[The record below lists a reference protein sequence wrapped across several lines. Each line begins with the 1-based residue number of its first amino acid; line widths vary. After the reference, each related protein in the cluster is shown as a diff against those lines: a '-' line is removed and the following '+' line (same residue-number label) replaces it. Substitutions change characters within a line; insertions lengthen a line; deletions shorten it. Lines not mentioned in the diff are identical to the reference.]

1 MIPRARAFFQRAREF
16 QQARKIDGEH
26 EQALLR
32 VAFALIIFV
41 YLFLISDPDKTS
53 STQKAVLIFSGIFFI
68 YAALLERVISISQ
81 KPSGMRQSLAMAADL
96 SAVTFGM
103 LMTKETGAL
112 FYGIYLWVIVGN
124 GIRYGTKALIR
135 SHILSVIGFTG
146 VILTNDFWMAHGTI
160 SVGLL
165 LTLILIPLYTL
176 KLLERLNQAIRHAEE
191 ASKAKTHFLAH
202 MSHEMRTPL
211 NGVIGASDLILGT
224 PLNAEQKDLVQ
235 TLRNSGQILRKL
247 IENVLDFSRI
257 ESGKLVAEA
266 VDFDL
271 HELANSV
278 MDMFALQ
285 AEQKGLRLHTQFSAE
300 TFFLLRGDALH
311 LRQIII
317 NLVGNALKFTNKGMV
332 ELRVSTLSQ
341 DETTSRLR
349 FEVIDTGIGIAQ
361 ESQQAI
367 FESFTQADA
376 AITRKYGGTGLG
388 TTIAKQ
394 LVQFMGGQ
402 IGLTSE
408 AGTGSVF
415 WFELP
420 FEKQPSSHILGV
432 MPTLSQVHVI
442 GVGMNAAERTAI
454 ANHLAGWGGRFDH
467 ASSLAKF
474 FSHLIRIN
482 QNGQQS
488 LVVLGAPQG
497 IGMGAKEFAAHVWAE
512 FSRDNVSLILVDSD
526 IYGNTEEELLE
537 MGYSCLLKTPIDI
550 SPLFNALHGVAAIQ
564 PATDVISF
572 REHYERNN
580 LKESGL
586 DILVADD
593 NGTNRKIIS
602 KILERG
608 GHRVGL
614 VGNGDEALDLLENKR
629 FDLAILDM
637 YMPVMGGL
645 EAAKIYRVT
654 ANHEPQMPIIIL
666 TANATVEARRESV
679 EAGIDA
685 FLTKPIDA
693 LTLLDTVARLT
704 ATHNGHGGNTTPDD
718 ERCRRHV
725 RSLSPTSP
733 PEGESDDV
741 SLRDVH
747 VKYADSTE
755 ITNAFPEPA
764 MKENGVLLNENTLHR
779 LKLLGGGGDF
789 VDTVIQGFISE
800 GEQLLEAM
808 GAVLLKH
815 EYGAFK
821 DLAHTLK
828 GSAGNVGADALF
840 QICREIL
847 QLDHADLQASASSLL
862 DKAQGSFSA
871 SRQAMI
877 RYLETS

>member
-1 MIPRARAFFQRAREF
+1 MIPRISALFQRARKL
-16 QQARKIDGEH
+16 QQVSEVDGEH

-32 VAFALIIFV
+32 VIFALIIFV
-41 YLFLISDPDKTS
+41 YLFLIFDLDKAS
-53 STQKAVLIFSGIFFI
+53 SAQKATLIFSGIFFV
-68 YAALLERVISISQ
+68 YAILLERVISFSHEY
-81 KPSGMRQSLAMAADL
+81 SRLRQSLAMVADL
-96 SAVTFGM
+96 GAVTFGM

-124 GIRYGTKALIR
+124 GIRYGTQALVR

-146 VILTNDFWMAHGTI
+146 VILTNDFWSTHGTLT
-160 SVGLL
+160 VGLM
-165 LTLILIPLYTL
+165 LTLILIPFYTL
-176 KLLERLNQAIRHAEE
+176 KLLERLNQAITNAEE
-191 ASKAKTHFLAH
+191 ASQAKTHFLAH

-235 TLRNSGQILRKL
+235 TLRNSGQILLKL

-257 ESGKLVAEA
+257 ESGKLVAEQ

-271 HELANSV
+271 HELVNGI
-278 MDMFALQ
+278 MDMFAPP

-300 TFFLLRGDALH
+300 TFFLLRGDSLH
-311 LRQIII
+311 LRQVII
-317 NLVGNALKFTNKGMV
+317 NLVGNAIKFTNKGMV
-332 ELRVSTLSQ
+332 ELRVSTLNQ
-341 DETTSRLR
+341 DEKTSRLR

-361 ESQQAI
+361 KSQQAI

-402 IGLTSE
+402 IGLASE
-408 AGTGSVF
+408 IGTGSVF

-420 FEKQPSSHILGV
+420 FEKQPLNHMLDA
-432 MPTLSQVHVI
+432 MPTWSQVHVI
-442 GVGMNAAERTAI
+442 GVGMNAGERTAI
-454 ANHLAGWGGRFDH
+454 ASHLAGWGGRFDH

-474 FSHLIRIN
+474 FSHLVRIN
-482 QNGQQS
+482 PNGQQRF
-488 LVVLGAPQG
+488 VVLGAPQG

-512 FSRDNVSLILVDSD
+512 FSRDNVSLILLDPDS
-526 IYGNTEEELLE
+526 YGNTEEELLE
-537 MGYSCLLKTPIDI
+537 VGYSCLLKTPIDK
-550 SPLFNALHGVAAIQ
+550 SLLFNALHGVAATQ
-564 PATDVISF
+564 PVADVISF

-608 GHRVGL
+608 GHRVDL
-614 VGNGDEALDLLENKR
+614 VENGDEALDLLEDKQ

-637 YMPVMGGL
+637 YMPIMGGL
-645 EAAKIYRVT
+645 EAAKIYRIT
-654 ANHEPQMPIIIL
+654 ACHEPQMPIIIL
-666 TANATVEARRESV
+666 TANATVEARRECMQ
-679 EAGIDA
+679 AGIDA

-704 ATHNGHGGNTTPDD
+704 TTHNNAG
-718 ERCRRHV
+718 
-725 RSLSPTSP
+725 
-733 PEGESDDV
+733 
-741 SLRDVH
+741 
-747 VKYADSTE
+747 STE
-755 ITNAFPEPA
+755 TANAFSEPA
-764 MKENGVLLNENTLHR
+764 TKENGVLINENTLRR
-779 LKLLGGGGDF
+779 LKLLGGEGDF

-808 GAVLLKH
+808 EAVLLKH

-821 DLAHTLK
+821 ELAHTLK

-847 QLDHADLQASASSLL
+847 QLGHADLQASASNLL
-862 DKAQGSFSA
+862 GKAQGSFSA

-877 RYLETS
+877 KYLETA

>member
-1 MIPRARAFFQRAREF
+1 MIRRVGTFF
-16 QQARKIDGEH
+16 QQARETQQVRKIDGEH

-32 VAFALIIFV
+32 VVFALIIFV
-41 YLFLISDPDKTS
+41 YLFLIFDLDKSS
-53 STQKAVLIFSGIFFI
+53 STQKAALIFSGIFFI
-68 YAALLERVISISQ
+68 YAALLERAISFSQ
-81 KPSGMRQSLAMAADL
+81 KPSGMRQPLEMIADL

-103 LMTKETGAL
+103 LMTGETGAL
-112 FYGIYLWVIVGN
+112 FYGIYIWIIVGN
-124 GIRYGTKALIR
+124 GIRYGTRALIR
-135 SHILSVIGFTG
+135 SHVLSVVGFTV
-146 VILTNDFWMAHGTI
+146 VILMNDFWSVHRTI
-160 SVGLL
+160 ALGLL
-165 LTLILIPLYTL
+165 LTLIMIPLYTL
-176 KLLERLNQAIRHAEE
+176 KLLERLNQAVTHAEE
-191 ASKAKTHFLAH
+191 ASKAKSYFLAH

-224 PLNAEQKDLVQ
+224 HLNAEQKDLVQ
-235 TLRNSGQILRKL
+235 TLRNSGQMLLKL
-247 IENVLDFSRI
+247 IENVLDFSKI

-271 HELANSV
+271 HGLVNGI
-278 MDMFALQ
+278 MDMFAYQ

-300 TFFLLRGDALH
+300 TFFLLRGDSLH

-317 NLVGNALKFTNKGMV
+317 NLVGNAIKFTNKGMV
-332 ELRVSTLSQ
+332 ELRVSTLNQ
-341 DETTSRLR
+341 DEATSHLR

-376 AITRKYGGTGLG
+376 ATTRKYGGTGLG

-408 AGTGSVF
+408 VSKGSVF

-420 FEKQPSSHILGV
+420 FEKQPPNHILDA
-432 MPTLSQVHVI
+432 MPTWSQVHVI
-442 GVGMNAAERTAI
+442 GVGMNTEEKTAI
-454 ANHLAGWGGRFDH
+454 ANHLGGWGGQFDH

-474 FSHLIRIN
+474 FSHLVRTN
-482 QNGQQS
+482 PNGKQRF
-488 LVVLGAPQG
+488 VVLGAPHG
-497 IGMGAKEFAAHVWAE
+497 IGMDAKEFAVHVWAE
-512 FSRDNVSLILVDSD
+512 FSQDNVSLILLDPD
-526 IYGNTEEELLE
+526 IYSNTEEELLE
-537 MGYSCLLKTPIDI
+537 MGYSCLLKTPINI
-550 SPLFNALHGVAAIQ
+550 SLLFNALHGVMATRPAA
-564 PATDVISF
+564 DVISF
-572 REHYERNN
+572 REHYERNS
-580 LKESGL
+580 LKKPKL

-608 GHRVGL
+608 GHRVDL
-614 VGNGDEALDLLENKR
+614 VENGEEALDLLENKQ

-637 YMPVMGGL
+637 YMPNMGGL

-654 ANHEPQMPIIIL
+654 AHHEPQMPIVIL
-666 TANATVEARRESV
+666 TANATTEARRECE
-679 EAGIDA
+679 EARIDA

-693 LTLLDTVARLT
+693 LTLLDTVARLA
-704 ATHNGHGGNTTPDD
+704 ATP
-718 ERCRRHV
+718 
-725 RSLSPTSP
+725 
-733 PEGESDDV
+733 
-741 SLRDVH
+741 
-747 VKYADSTE
+747 K
-755 ITNAFPEPA
+755 NAGFTGLVAAPPEPA
-764 MKENGVLLNENTLHR
+764 TKGDGALLNENTLRR

-789 VDTVIQGFISE
+789 VDTVVQGFISE

-821 DLAHTLK
+821 ELAHTLK

-840 QICREIL
+840 QVCREISRL
-847 QLDHADLQASASSLL
+847 NHSDLQTSANKLL
-862 DKAQGSFSA
+862 GKAKGSFSA
-871 SRQAMI
+871 SKQAMI

>member
-1 MIPRARAFFQRAREF
+1 MIPRVSTFFKRTRKLQQSREL
-16 QQARKIDGEH
+16 DSEH

-32 VAFALIIFV
+32 VVFALIIFV
-41 YLFLISDPDKTS
+41 YLLLVFDQDKNSPAHKT
-53 STQKAVLIFSGIFFI
+53 VLIFSGIWFM
-68 YAALLERVISISQ
+68 YAMLLERAISFNQ
-81 KPSGMRQSLAMAADL
+81 KPSETRQTLAMVADL

-103 LMTKETGAL
+103 LVTQETGTL

-124 GIRYGTKALIR
+124 GIRYGTRALIR

-146 VILTNDFWMAHGTI
+146 VILTNDFWSTHGTLA
-160 SVGLL
+160 VGLL

-176 KLLERLNQAIRHAEE
+176 KLLGRLNKAVTHAEE

-235 TLRNSGQILRKL
+235 TLRNSGQMLLKL
-247 IENVLDFSRI
+247 VENVLDFSRI
-257 ESGKLVAEA
+257 ESGKLVAET
-266 VDFDL
+266 VEFDL
-271 HELANSV
+271 HELVNGI
-278 MDMFALQ
+278 MDMFVPQ
-285 AEQKGLRLHTQFSAE
+285 AEQKGLRLHTHFSAE

-317 NLVGNALKFTNKGMV
+317 NLVGNAIKFTSNGMV

-341 DETTSRLR
+341 DEAASLLR

-376 AITRKYGGTGLG
+376 AITRTYGGTGLG

-394 LVQFMGGQ
+394 LVQFMGGR

-408 AGTGSVF
+408 LGAGSVF

-420 FEKQPSSHILGV
+420 FEKQPSDHLLDAMPALSHV
-432 MPTLSQVHVI
+432 YVI
-442 GVGMNAAERTAI
+442 GVGMNTGERTAI
-454 ANHLAGWGGRFDH
+454 ANHLAGWGVRFDH
-467 ASSLAKF
+467 ASSLANF
-474 FSHLIRIN
+474 FSRLARIN
-482 QNGQQS
+482 PKGQQR
-488 LVVLGAPQG
+488 VVVIGAPQG
-497 IGMGAKEFAAHVWAE
+497 IGMGAKEFATHVWAE
-512 FSRDNVSLILVDSD
+512 FSRENLSLILLDPD
-526 IYGNTEEELLE
+526 IYGNNEEELLE
-537 MGYSCLLKTPIDI
+537 MGYSCLLKAPVDI

-564 PATDVISF
+564 PADGVISF
-572 REHYERNN
+572 MEHYEQNKLR
-580 LKESGL
+580 KAGL

-608 GHRVGL
+608 GHRVEL
-614 VGNGDEALDLLENKR
+614 VKNGEEALDLLENKQ
-629 FDLAILDM
+629 FDLAVLDM
-637 YMPVMGGL
+637 YMPIMGGL

-654 ANHEPQMPIIIL
+654 ARHDSRMPIIIL
-666 TANATVEARRESV
+666 TANATVEARRACE
-679 EAGIDA
+679 EARMDA

-693 LTLLDTVARLT
+693 RTLLDTVTRLT
-704 ATHNGHGGNTTPDD
+704 ATHDNAG
-718 ERCRRHV
+718 
-725 RSLSPTSP
+725 
-733 PEGESDDV
+733 
-741 SLRDVH
+741 
-747 VKYADSTE
+747 STE
-755 ITNAFPEPA
+755 IASAPVESD
-764 MKENGVLLNENTLHR
+764 KEGSGVLLLNENTLRR
-779 LKLLGGGGDF
+779 LELLGGGGGF

-808 GAVLLKH
+808 GAMLLKH

-821 DLAHTLK
+821 ELAHTLK

-847 QLDHADLQASASSLL
+847 QLNQADLHASAKELLNDALDSFSSTRLALAQYL
-862 DKAQGSFSA
+862 DKHPQDMGV
-871 SRQAMI
+871 
-877 RYLETS
+877 TS

>member
-1 MIPRARAFFQRAREF
+1 MIQRAITFF
-16 QQARKIDGEH
+16 QQAREIPLPRKISGEH
-26 EQALLR
+26 EQAILR
-32 VAFALIIFV
+32 VVFSLLIFTFLLLAFD
-41 YLFLISDPDKTS
+41 SDKSS
-53 STQKAVLIFSGIFFI
+53 STQKTVLIFSGIFFI
-68 YAALLERVISISQ
+68 YAVLLERVISFSL
-81 KPSGMRQSLAMAADL
+81 KPPGIRQPLEMVADL

-103 LMTKETGAL
+103 LMTREAGAL

-124 GIRYGTKALIR
+124 GIRYGTRALIR
-135 SHILSVIGFTG
+135 SYVLSVIGFTA
-146 VILTNDFWMAHGTI
+146 VIATNDFWSAHRTLA
-160 SVGLL
+160 VGLL
-165 LTLILIPLYTL
+165 LTLILIPLYAL
-176 KLLERLNQAIRHAEE
+176 KLLERLTQAVTHAEE

-235 TLRNSGQILRKL
+235 TLRNSGQMLLKL
-247 IENVLDFSRI
+247 IENVLDLSKI

-271 HELANSV
+271 HGLINGI
-278 MDMFALQ
+278 MDMFAPQ

-300 TFFLLRGDALH
+300 TFFLLRGDSLH

-317 NLVGNALKFTNKGMV
+317 NLVGNAIKFTSEGVV
-332 ELRVSTLSQ
+332 ELRVSTLKQ

-361 ESQQAI
+361 EAQQAI

-376 AITRKYGGTGLG
+376 AITRIYGGTGLG

-394 LVQFMGGQ
+394 LVQFMGGE

-408 AGTGSVF
+408 VGTGSVF

-420 FEKQPSSHILGV
+420 FEKQPTNHILDA
-432 MPTLSQVHVI
+432 MPSLSQVHVI
-442 GVGMNAAERTAI
+442 GVGMNAGERTAV

-474 FSHLIRIN
+474 FSHLFRKN
-482 QNGQQS
+482 PNGQER
-488 LVVLGAPQG
+488 LIVLIAPQG

-512 FSRDNVSLILVDSD
+512 FSQDNVSLILLDPD

-537 MGYSCLLKTPIDI
+537 MGYSCLLKTPINI
-550 SPLFNALHGVAAIQ
+550 SLLFNALHGVAVTL
-564 PATDVISF
+564 PADDVISF
-572 REHYERNN
+572 RDPYERNN
-580 LKESGL
+580 LKKSGL

-608 GHRVGL
+608 GHRVDL
-614 VGNGDEALDLLENKR
+614 VENGDQALDLLENKQ

-654 ANHEPQMPIIIL
+654 THHESQMPIIIL
-666 TANATVEARRESV
+666 TASATIETRRECE

-693 LTLLDTVARLT
+693 ITLLDTAARLT
-704 ATHNGHGGNTTPDD
+704 ASINNAGLTGFA
-718 ERCRRHV
+718 V
-725 RSLSPTSP
+725 MP
-733 PEGESDDV
+733 PASAKKGD
-741 SLRDVH
+741 
-747 VKYADSTE
+747 
-755 ITNAFPEPA
+755 
-764 MKENGVLLNENTLHR
+764 GVLLNENTLRR
-779 LKLLGGGGDF
+779 LKSLGGGGDF

-808 GAVLLKH
+808 RTELLKH
-815 EYGAFK
+815 EYVTFK
-821 DLAHTLK
+821 ELAHTLK
-828 GSAGNVGADALF
+828 GSAGNIGADALF
-840 QICREIL
+840 QICREISRL
-847 QLDHADLQASASSLL
+847 NHSDLQASASNLL
-862 DKAQGSFSA
+862 DKAQGSFDVSK
-871 SRQAMI
+871 QAMV

>member
-1 MIPRARAFFQRAREF
+1 MIPGFSAFFHRAGKF
-16 QQARKIDGEH
+16 QQAREINGEH

-32 VAFALIIFV
+32 VVFALIIFA
-41 YLFLISDPDKTS
+41 YLFLASDLDKTS
-53 STQKAVLIFSGIFFI
+53 STQKAVLVFSGIFFV
-68 YAALLERVISISQ
+68 YAALLERVINFSQ
-81 KPSGMRQSLAMAADL
+81 EPSGTRQALAMVADL

-103 LMTKETGAL
+103 FMTKETGAL

-124 GIRYGTKALIR
+124 GIRYGTRALIR
-135 SHILSVIGFTG
+135 SHILSMIGFTG
-146 VILTNDFWMAHGTI
+146 VILTNDFWSTHGTLA
-160 SVGLL
+160 VGLL
-165 LTLILIPLYTL
+165 LTLTLIPLYTL
-176 KLLERLNQAIRHAEE
+176 KLLERLNQAITHAEE

-211 NGVIGASDLILGT
+211 NGVIGASDLIMGT
-224 PLNAEQKDLVQ
+224 PLNAEQKDLIQ
-235 TLRNSGQILRKL
+235 TLRNSGQMLLKL

-271 HELANSV
+271 HELVNGI
-278 MDMFALQ
+278 MDMFAPQ

-300 TFFLLRGDALH
+300 TSFLLRGDSLH

-317 NLVGNALKFTNKGMV
+317 NLVGNAVKFTNKGMV
-332 ELRVSTLSQ
+332 ELRVSTLNQ
-341 DETTSRLR
+341 DEAASRLR

-420 FEKQPSSHILGV
+420 FEKQPPNHILNA
-432 MPTLSQVHVI
+432 MPALSHVHVM
-442 GVGMNAAERTAI
+442 GVGMSAGERTTI

-467 ASSLAKF
+467 ASSLAEI
-474 FSHLIRIN
+474 FSRLVPIN
-482 QNGQQS
+482 SNRHQR
-488 LVVLGAPQG
+488 LVVIGAPQG
-497 IGMGAKEFAAHVWAE
+497 IGMGAKEFAVHVLGE
-512 FSRDNVSLILVDSD
+512 FSQDHASLILLGPD
-526 IYGNTEEELLE
+526 IYSNTEEELLE
-537 MGYSCLLKTPIDI
+537 MGYSCLLKTPIDK
-550 SPLFNALHGVAAIQ
+550 SLLFNALHGVAATQ
-564 PATDVISF
+564 PTTDVISF
-572 REHYERNN
+572 SEYYERSN
-580 LKESGL
+580 LKKAGL

-608 GHRVGL
+608 GHRVDL
-614 VGNGDEALDLLENKR
+614 VENGDEALDLLENKQ
-629 FDLAILDM
+629 FDLAVLDM

-645 EAAKIYRVT
+645 EAAKIYRALSQSGPV
-654 ANHEPQMPIIIL
+654 MPIIIL
-666 TANATVEARRESV
+666 TASATVEARRESA

-704 ATHNGHGGNTTPDD
+704 VTHNNT
-718 ERCRRHV
+718 
-725 RSLSPTSP
+725 
-733 PEGESDDV
+733 G
-741 SLRDVH
+741 
-747 VKYADSTE
+747 STGLA
-755 ITNAFPEPA
+755 TAFPEPTKGDGA
-764 MKENGVLLNENTLHR
+764 LLNENTLRR

-789 VDTVIQGFISE
+789 VNTVIQGFISE

-821 DLAHTLK
+821 ELAHTLK

-840 QICREIL
+840 QVCFEIL
-847 QLDHADLQASASSLL
+847 QLNHSDLQVSANNLL
-862 DKAQGSFSA
+862 GKAQGSFSA

>member
-1 MIPRARAFFQRAREF
+1 MTQRLSAFFQRARKL
-16 QQARKIDGEH
+16 QQVREIDGEH

-32 VAFALIIFV
+32 VVFALIIFV
-41 YLFLISDPDKTS
+41 YLFLISDPDKNS
-53 STQKAVLIFSGIFFI
+53 STQKTVLIFSGIWFV
-68 YAALLERVISISQ
+68 YAALLERAISFNQ
-81 KPSGMRQSLAMAADL
+81 NPSETRQSLAMVADL

-103 LMTKETGAL
+103 LMTRETGTL

-124 GIRYGTKALIR
+124 GIRYGTRALIR
-135 SHILSVIGFTG
+135 SHVLSVIGFTG
-146 VILTNDFWMAHGTI
+146 VILMNDYWSTHSTLA
-160 SVGLL
+160 VGLL

-176 KLLERLNQAIRHAEE
+176 KLLERLNQAITHAEE
-191 ASKAKTHFLAH
+191 ASKAKSYFLAH

-235 TLRNSGQILRKL
+235 TLRNSGQMLLKL
-247 IENVLDFSRI
+247 IENVLDLSKI

-271 HELANSV
+271 HGLINGI
-278 MDMFALQ
+278 MDMFSPQ
-285 AEQKGLRLHTQFSAE
+285 AEKKGLRLHTQFSAE
-300 TFFLLRGDALH
+300 TSFLLRGDSLH

-317 NLVGNALKFTNKGMV
+317 NLVSNAIKFTNKGMV

-341 DETTSRLR
+341 DEATSHLR

-394 LVQFMGGQ
+394 LIQFMGGQ

-408 AGTGSVF
+408 VDKGSVF

-420 FEKQPSSHILGV
+420 FEKQPPSHIIDAL
-432 MPTLSQVHVI
+432 PTLGQIHVT
-442 GVGMNAAERTAI
+442 GVGIDAGEQTAI
-454 ANHLAGWGGRFDH
+454 AGYLAEWGGRFDH
-467 ASSLAKF
+467 AASLAQF
-474 FSHLIRIN
+474 FSPLARR
-482 QNGQQS
+482 QQS

-497 IGMGAKEFAAHVWAE
+497 IGMDAKEFATQVWAE
-512 FSRDNVSLILVDSD
+512 FSRDNVSLILLDPDSH
-526 IYGNTEEELLE
+526 GNTEKELLE
-537 MGYSCLLKTPIDI
+537 MGYSCFLNTPIDKTLL
-550 SPLFNALHGVAAIQ
+550 SNALHGVIATRPAA
-564 PATDVISF
+564 DVISF
-572 REHYERNN
+572 RDHYERNS
-580 LKESGL
+580 LKKSGL

-608 GHRVGL
+608 GHRVDL
-614 VGNGDEALDLLENKR
+614 VENGDEALDLLEDKR

-637 YMPVMGGL
+637 YMPIMGGL

-654 ANHEPQMPIIIL
+654 AGHESHMPIIIL
-666 TANATVEARRESV
+666 TANATIEARRECE
-679 EAGIDA
+679 EARIDS

-704 ATHNGHGGNTTPDD
+704 ATPKNAG
-718 ERCRRHV
+718 
-725 RSLSPTSP
+725 
-733 PEGESDDV
+733 
-741 SLRDVH
+741 
-747 VKYADSTE
+747 STE
-755 ITNAFPEPA
+755 LAAALIEPTT
-764 MKENGVLLNENTLHR
+764 KGDGVLLLNENTLHR

-808 GAVLLKH
+808 GAMLLEH
-815 EYGAFK
+815 EYGTFK
-821 DLAHTLK
+821 ELAHTLK
-828 GSAGNVGADALF
+828 GSAGNVGADTLF
-840 QICREIL
+840 QICREIS
-847 QLDHADLQASASSLL
+847 QLGHADLQVSANGLLSNALVSFKSTRLALIQYL
-862 DKAQGSFSA
+862 DKHS
-871 SRQAMI
+871 
-877 RYLETS
+877 TSLGNR

>member
-1 MIPRARAFFQRAREF
+1 MIKRAGAFFQQTREI
-16 QQARKIDGEH
+16 QQSRKIDGEH
-26 EQALLR
+26 EQAMLR
-32 VAFALIIFV
+32 VVFALIIFA
-41 YLFLISDPDKTS
+41 YLLLAFDSDKSS
-53 STQKAVLIFSGIFFI
+53 STQKDVLVFSGIFFI
-68 YAALLERVISISQ
+68 YAALLERVIFFSQ
-81 KPSGMRQSLAMAADL
+81 KPSGLRQPLEMIADL

-103 LMTKETGAL
+103 LMTGETGAL

-124 GIRYGTKALIR
+124 GIRYGTRALIR
-135 SHILSVIGFTG
+135 SHVLSVVGFTG
-146 VILTNDFWMAHGTI
+146 VILTNDFWLAHITT

-165 LTLILIPLYTL
+165 LTLILIPLYAL
-176 KLLERLNQAIRHAEE
+176 KLLERLNQAVTHAEE

-224 PLNAEQKDLVQ
+224 TLNAEQKDLVQ
-235 TLRNSGQILRKL
+235 ILRNSGQMLLKL
-247 IENVLDFSRI
+247 IENVLDFSKI

-271 HELANSV
+271 HELINGI
-278 MDMFALQ
+278 MDMFAPQ

-300 TFFLLRGDALH
+300 TIFLLRGDSLH

-317 NLVGNALKFTNKGMV
+317 NLVGNAIKFTNKGVV
-332 ELRVSTLSQ
+332 ELRVSTLNQ

-408 AGTGSVF
+408 VGTGSVF

-420 FEKQPSSHILGV
+420 FEKQPPNHILDA
-432 MPTLSQVHVI
+432 MPTLSHVRVM
-442 GVGMNAAERTAI
+442 GVGINTEVRTAI
-454 ANHLAGWGGRFDH
+454 ANHLAAWGGRFDH
-467 ASSLAKF
+467 AASLAQF
-474 FSHLIRIN
+474 FSHLASLHSGR
-482 QNGQQS
+482 QQRP
-488 LVVLGAPQG
+488 VVIGAPQG
-497 IGMGAKEFAAHVWAE
+497 IGMGPKEFAAHVWE
-512 FSRDNVSLILVDSD
+512 ECSQDNVSLILLDPD
-526 IYGNTEEELLE
+526 IYSNTEEELLE
-537 MGYSCLLKTPIDI
+537 MGYSCLLKTPIDK
-550 SPLFNALHGVAAIQ
+550 SLLFNALHGVTATQ
-564 PATDVISF
+564 PAADVISF
-572 REHYERNN
+572 REHYERSN
-580 LKESGL
+580 LKKFGL

-602 KILERG
+602 KILVRG
-608 GHRVGL
+608 GHRVDL
-614 VGNGDEALDLLENKR
+614 VENGDDALDLLENKQ

-654 ANHEPQMPIIIL
+654 AHHELQMPIVIL
-666 TANATVEARRESV
+666 TANATTEARRECA

-693 LTLLDTVARLT
+693 ITLLDTVARLT
-704 ATHNGHGGNTTPDD
+704 ATHN
-718 ERCRRHV
+718 
-725 RSLSPTSP
+725 
-733 PEGESDDV
+733 
-741 SLRDVH
+741 
-747 VKYADSTE
+747 
-755 ITNAFPEPA
+755 NAGFTGLVAAPSEPA
-764 MKENGVLLNENTLHR
+764 TKDDGTLLNENTLRR

-808 GAVLLKH
+808 RAELLKH
-815 EYGAFK
+815 EYVTFK
-821 DLAHTLK
+821 ELAHTLK
-828 GSAGNVGADALF
+828 GSAGNIGADALF
-840 QICREIL
+840 QICREISRL
-847 QLDHADLQASASSLL
+847 NHSDLQASANNLL